1 VGQNQ
6 SHTESSSLR
15 VSPNRVLAIVIV
27 TILIVVTLVAI
38 FSTRRSAVTLNPATP
53 QGTVQA
59 YLAALLE
66 GNNAKAAQYL
76 APESGCNVQDLDRAY
91 VMHTARVVLVK
102 TEVAGT
108 GAQVWVSIE
117 IPSGG
122 PFETFNTEDHTFRLI
137 GANGR
142 WLLTGIPWPLY
153 NCGVMTK

>member
-6 SHTESSSLR
+6 SHNKSWGLR
-15 VSPNRVLAIVIV
+15 NSPNHILAIIIV
-27 TILIVVTLVAI
+27 VILIVVTFVAI

-59 YLAALLE
+59 YLLAALE

-91 VMHTARVVLVK
+91 VMHTARVALVK
-102 TEVAGT
+102 TEIQGT
-108 GAQVWVSIE
+108 GAQVWVSVD

-122 PFETFNTEDHTFRLI
+122 PFETFNTEDHTFRLVN
-137 GANGR
+137 ANGR

-153 NCGVMTK
+153 NCGVVTK